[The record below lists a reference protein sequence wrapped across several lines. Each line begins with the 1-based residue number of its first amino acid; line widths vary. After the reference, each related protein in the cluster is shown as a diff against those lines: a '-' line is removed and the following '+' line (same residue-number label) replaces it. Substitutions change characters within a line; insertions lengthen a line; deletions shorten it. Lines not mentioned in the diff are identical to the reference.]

1 MCTLSFL
8 DVVCVTSAL
17 RVMLYFNNNPFIPL
31 NYYFPFMYKCRPMFV
46 LNAFILVRRVV
57 CSHFLIFSCRPLQ
70 SEDCP
75 AGERVLVRRTAITAP
90 IYMLMS
96 SQTE

>member
-1 MCTLSFL
+1 MF
-8 DVVCVTSAL
+8 VCVTGAL
-17 RVMLYFNNNPFIPL
+17 IVMLYFTNKPFIPL
-31 NYYFPFMYKCRPMFV
+31 NYYFSFMYKCMFV

-57 CSHFLIFSCRPLQ
+57 CSHFLFASRRPLQ
-70 SEDCP
+70 SEGCP
-75 AGERVLVRRTAITAP
+75 AGERVLVRRTAITAL